1 MENNKSRMSAQTVF
15 TLAVTA
21 LLCLAVHGYR
31 FANSMFS
38 HDSLLVIVQED
49 AAWQIELGR
58 FFQPFIVFFKGR
70 SLFSL
75 AFVYA
80 AGRLVSGISPVA
92 CGYFADQ
99 EQICNGG
106 SGRRGGEF
114 RGFY

>member
-1 MENNKSRMSAQTVF
+1 MADCAGEIFSAVY
-15 TLAVTA
+15 
-21 LLCLAVHGYR
+21 C
-31 FANSMFS
+31 
-38 HDSLLVIVQED
+38 
-49 AAWQIELGR
+49 
-58 FFQPFIVFFKGR
+58 FFKGR